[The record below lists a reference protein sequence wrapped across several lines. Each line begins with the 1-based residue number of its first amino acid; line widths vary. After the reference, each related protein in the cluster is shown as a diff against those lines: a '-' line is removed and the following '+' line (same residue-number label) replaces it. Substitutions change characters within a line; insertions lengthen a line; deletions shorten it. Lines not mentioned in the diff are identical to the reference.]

1 VLHGRELTC
10 RRIRER
16 RAPARRECVVTIK
29 KLRKLLKD
37 WERRGYTEVFYQP
50 GTFPQEPKLIEGK
63 DKTVRIVEDR
73 K

>member
-1 VLHGRELTC
+1 
-10 RRIRER
+10 
-16 RAPARRECVVTIK
+16 VTIK